1 MDKTL
6 GIQLSSDGGVSFLND
21 LMKSV
26 EDDGSISYDDGIFAE
41 LYINQY
47 FIDKFKDDTIKI
59 IC

>member
-1 MDKTL
+1 MDQTL